1 MKIRMNRFALL
12 LFIPLLASCSR
23 GSERTPSGPIDRS
36 PVLEKINTAE
46 GKLQGQYLR
55 YSSTGLLEVS
65 CNYLDG
71 KLDGPVIYY
80 YPDGKSIAKTA
91 TYKDGVLSG
100 RENLYY
106 PDGTLKT
113 SFINDSGVITNV
125 TCYYENGTLAI
136 DHVIQP
142 DNKRYNSVFYYDNG
156 QIMEESY
163 CSKGITHY
171 KAYYTNGQLRKEGS
185 YTESAMIGA
194 WRYYD
199 ESGNL
204 LREIK
209 Y

>member
-1 MKIRMNRFALL
+1 MTIRMNK
-12 LFIPLLASCSR
+12 FIPLAFLLLLAGCSHDKNTA
-23 GSERTPSGPIDRS
+23 SSVAVDRN

-55 YSSTGLLEVS
+55 YSSSGFLEVS

-80 YPDGKSIAKTA
+80 YPDGKSISKTA
-91 TYKDGVLSG
+91 SYKDGVLSG

-136 DHVIQP
+136 DHAIQP
-142 DNKRYNSVFYYDNG
+142 DKKRYNSVFYYDNG

-163 CSKGITHY
+163 CTKNITHY
-171 KAYYTNGQLRKEGS
+171 KAYYANGQLRKEGN
-185 YTESAMIGA
+185 YTEGAMIGT
-194 WRYYD
+194 WSYYD
-199 ESGNL
+199 ESGTL
-204 LREIK
+204 IREIK